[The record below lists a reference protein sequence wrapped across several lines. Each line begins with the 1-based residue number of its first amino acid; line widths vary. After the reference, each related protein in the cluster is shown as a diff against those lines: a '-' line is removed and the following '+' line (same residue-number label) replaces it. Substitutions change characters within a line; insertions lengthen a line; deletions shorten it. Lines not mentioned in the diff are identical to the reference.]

1 MGDLVMYFA
10 SKMGVDTKFDCFLT
24 GYAILN
30 IPLLGR
36 VASYQLTCRRLS
48 VDVPLATNMNS
59 VFQPLGKLMAPM

>member
-36 VASYQLTCRRLS
+36 VTGYQLTCRWLP
-48 VDVPLATNMNS
+48 VDVSLATS
-59 VFQPLGKLMAPM
+59 